1 MSLNQSFVGRRY
13 PFEREYEVGREKIRE
28 FATAVGADDAAH
40 HDEAAAQALGYAD
53 LVAPPTFAIVATLPA
68 TNRVV
73 ADPELGLD
81 YTRVVHFDQRFVHH
95 RPIVA
100 GDRLSMELVIDS
112 IRSAAGNDVI
122 TARTELSDPGGA
134 AVSTVYSTLVV
145 RGSDEVAA

>member
-1 MSLNQSFVGRRY
+1 MSLNPAFVGRRY

-28 FATAVGADDAAH
+28 FALAAGADDPAH
-40 HDEAAAQALGYAD
+40 HDEAAARELGYPD

-100 GDRLSMELVIDS
+100 GDRLSMVLVIDA
-112 IRSAAGNDVI
+112 IRAAAGNDVI
-122 TARTELSDPGGA
+122 TARTELTDPGGA
-134 AVSTVYSTLVV
+134 PVSTVYSTLVV
-145 RGSDEVAA
+145 RGAEDGAA